1 MYTPYHHAPW
11 HNSGVIL
18 VMRRGAPKAD
28 LDAVL
33 RALDELNVKR
43 HVFHGKER
51 VVITSLSEITPP
63 PEVLAALEILPGV
76 DRVTPL
82 TSPYRLASREG
93 HPEPSVVQVG
103 GVAFGRDRFTIVA
116 GPAHV
121 TDPVRLRAVAEAVA
135 PNGAA
140 ILRVGGDGASLSERE
155 LEWLTPAALPVMAE
169 VGEPADVLQVAAM
182 ADLLHVAAHNMQNR
196 PLLRAVGRARRPVL
210 VERGLSAT
218 VEEWLG
224 AAEQVLSAGNFDV
237 VLCERGIRTY
247 EADRQATLDL
257 SAIPVL
263 KRLSHLPVVVDVSQ
277 GTGHRYLI
285 RPMAL
290 AAAAAGADGLVVEVH
305 DAGVSD
311 LMEGPGSLT
320 LGEFADLTAAL
331 RPLLGA
337 LGRTLS

>member
-1 MYTPYHHAPW
+1 MHGTYHQRPW
-11 HNSGVIL
+11 HNSAVIL
-18 VMRRGAPKAD
+18 VMRAGAPKAD
-28 LDAVL
+28 VERVL
-33 RALDELNVKR
+33 RTLDELKVKR

-51 VVITSLSEITPP
+51 VVITSLSESAPAAD
-63 PEVLAALEILPGV
+63 VLAALEILPGV

-93 HPEPSVVQVG
+93 HPESSVVHVG
-103 GVAFGRDRFTIVA
+103 GVGFGRERFPIVA
-116 GPAHV
+116 GPAHF
-121 TDPVRLRAVAEAVA
+121 TDPSRLRAVAEALA

-140 ILRVGGDGASLSERE
+140 ILRVGGDGSSLSERD
-155 LEWLTPAALPVMAE
+155 LDSLTQAALPIMAD
-169 VGEPADVLQVAAM
+169 VGEPADVLQVAAL

-196 PLLRAVGRARRPVL
+196 PLLRAVGRARRPV
-210 VERGLSAT
+210 VVDRGLSAT
-218 VEEWLG
+218 VEEWLC
-224 AAEQVLSAGNFDV
+224 AAEQVLSAGNFEV

-285 RPMAL
+285 KPMAL
-290 AAAAAGADGLVVEVH
+290 AAAAAGADGLVIEVH

-311 LMEGPGSLT
+311 LLEGPGSLT
-320 LGEFADLTAAL
+320 LQEFGELTAAL